1 MFDERTHAALR
12 EPLEQLAKEA
22 VYVGTSSWKYP
33 GWCGQVYDESRYVTR
48 GKFSEARFEREC
60 LAEYAE
66 IFPTV
71 CVGAGYYKFP
81 SPQYLEGLCKQVP
94 DSFRFGFKVTDTITI
109 KNYTNLPRFGDR
121 AGKPNETFLNADLL
135 SPAAY

>member
-1 MFDERTHAALR
+1 MMFDEPTHTALR
-12 EPLEQLAKEA
+12 EPLEQLASQA

-71 CVGAGYYKFP
+71 CVDAGYYKFP
-81 SPQYLEGLCKQVP
+81 SFFLQSGEQAISDHARHLQLDVGLRY
-94 DSFRFGFKVTDTITI
+94 S
-109 KNYTNLPRFGDR
+109 
-121 AGKPNETFLNADLL
+121 
-135 SPAAY
+135 